1 MAELKIT
8 ADETDVIKAL
18 DNIKTGLTETGAK
31 ATDTGEKIGAA
42 FKEADEDAKR
52 AAKSIE
58 EYKAA
63 QDKLAAG
70 AQARI
75 AQNKLL
81 QESLAKYRQEQQ
93 AMNKAVDEGA
103 KKNVEAAKSVQVG
116 TGALKENATAAASS
130 AKNVGG
136 LAGAAGGFLR
146 VLGPIGLAIGAVVAG
161 LSKFQTG
168 LDFVGKVTAS
178 VSAIFTVLIDRLVA
192 VGTSV
197 IEIFKGNFQEAARI
211 GIEALSGLPDAISN
225 AATKAFELEGRV
237 QALRDAQLDASV
249 STARLAA
256 ASEKLQATASQ
267 ETKNYNDRIAALRAA
282 ISLESQIA
290 DTRVKFAAQDAAIA
304 REQFEISSK
313 GVADKEALIAKEL
326 FLVDTQNAAD
336 RTRIE
341 LIGQLNQLEKER
353 TEFIKKNLEDVV
365 KTIDKLNLALQDD
378 PVEKELVAIRQRTT
392 ERVKAAQEA
401 IDKLVE
407 VEKLRPLNT
416 AEIAQRQDL
425 QDKIVGIIEQGNKE
439 EIDAI
444 LEGVRKQNEI
454 DDKRNEA
461 AKASAEK
468 RNDDAR
474 AALKELLDLQ
484 NQQISI
490 TEAEFDNLIAVL
502 RAGGAKEEEIK
513 QAQNEFDKRI
523 KGERISAEIE
533 YQKGLL
539 ALVGNGTEADIIRAR
554 IQELGVLLEG
564 LAIPEPKGKGGKGG
578 KPITIYDLLGIK
590 FDNPEDQEAFD
601 KAVGKIVEG
610 LNTLAQARVD
620 EAVAATEAAQAK
632 VDAAQEALDKEKE
645 NLDKGLA
652 NNFDARKKDLDNA
665 KALRDA
671 ALKEE
676 TKAKKAQIALD
687 TVTQSVGLI
696 TSSVNIF
703 KSLSSLGP
711 IGIGLAVITIGT
723 MLAAFAATKAKAL
736 KAAEP
741 PKLRKGAK
749 ITGRTHEEGG
759 ELRELEHG
767 EQVVGTSEAAGQ
779 DTFFENMRKGKY
791 KGLDLA
797 KLADNRGDYESPLS
811 GSVSR
816 TADLQRRRDAANGT
830 MHYNLLSKTY
840 EKVGQDIVA
849 AIEKKPIA
857 APWKGGYKLIKET
870 GHGTDTNVFIPAE

>member
-18 DNIKTGLTETGAK
+18 DNIQNKLSETGTQATATGAK
-31 ATDTGEKIGAA
+31 IGES
-42 FKEADEDAKR
+42 FTEAEKDAKR
-52 AAKSIE
+52 AADSLN

-63 QDKLAAG
+63 QDRLAAG
-70 AQARI
+70 AQARVEK
-75 AQNKLL
+75 NKALK
-81 QESLAKYRQEQQ
+81 ESLANYRKEQE
-93 AMNKAVDEGA
+93 AMNAATDQAA
-103 KKNVEAAKSVQVG
+103 KKNVEAAKSIQVG
-116 TGALKENATAAASS
+116 TGALKDNAAAAASG

-146 VLGPIGLAIGAVVAG
+146 VLGPIGLAIGAVVTG
-161 LSKFQTG
+161 LSKFQAG

-192 VGTSV
+192 VGTSI

-211 GIEALSGLPDAISN
+211 GIEALSGLPDAITN
-225 AATKAFELEGRV
+225 AATAAFDLEGRV

-249 STARLAA
+249 STAKLAA
-256 ASEKLQATASQ
+256 ASERAQAISAQESKTYNERITAL
-267 ETKNYNDRIAALRAA
+267 KAA

-290 DTRVKFAAQDAAIA
+290 DTRLKFAQQDAAIA
-304 REQFEISSK
+304 REQFALSSK

-326 FLVDTQNAAD
+326 FLVETQNAAD

-341 LIGQLNQLEKER
+341 LVGQLNQLEKER
-353 TEFIKKNLEDVV
+353 TEFIKKNLEDVA

-378 PVEKELVAIRQRTT
+378 PIEKELTAIRQRTT

-401 IDKLVE
+401 IEKLAE

-439 EIDAI
+439 EIAAI

-454 DDKRNEA
+454 EDKKAEA
-461 AKASAEK
+461 VKAAAEK

-474 AALKELLDLQ
+474 AALKDLLDLQ

-490 TEAEFDNLIAVL
+490 TEAEFDNLITTL
-502 RAGGAKEEEIK
+502 KAGGAKEADVK
-513 QAQNEFDKRI
+513 TAQNEFDKRI
-523 KGERISAEIE
+523 KGERIAAEIA
-533 YQKGLL
+533 YQEGLL
-539 ALVGNGTEADIIRAR
+539 ALAGNGTEADIIRAR

-564 LAIPEPKGKGGKGG
+564 LALPEPKGKGNG
-578 KPITIYDLLGIK
+578 KPLSIYDLLGIK
-590 FDNPEDQEAFD
+590 FDDPADQEAFD
-601 KAVGKIVEG
+601 QAIGQIVNG

-620 EAVAATEAAQAK
+620 EAEAASEAAQKKA
-632 VDAAQEALDKEKE
+632 DAAQEALDKEE
-645 NLDKGLA
+645 ELLNQGLA

-665 KALRDA
+665 KQIRDA

-711 IGIGLAVITIGT
+711 IGIGLAVVTIGT

-736 KAAEP
+736 KAAEA
-741 PKLRKGAK
+741 PKLRKGDK
-749 ITGRTHEEGG
+749 IIGRTHEQGG

-767 EQVVGTSEAAGQ
+767 EQVVGAGESVGQ
-779 DTFFENMRKGKY
+779 DRFFENMRKGKY

-797 KLADNRGDYESPLS
+797 RIADNIGDYNSPVADS
-811 GSVSR
+811 AAR
-816 TADLQRRRDAANGT
+816 ATALQLRREKASET
-830 MHYNLLSKTY
+830 MHYNAISRTY
-840 EKVGQDIVA
+840 EKVGRDIVA

-857 APWKGGYKLIKET
+857 APWKNGYKLIKQT
-870 GHGTDTNVFIPAE
+870 GHGTETETVQPRD

>member
-18 DNIKTGLTETGAK
+18 DNIKAGLTEAGTK

-136 LAGAAGGFLR
+136 LAGAATGFLR

-168 LDFVGKVTAS
+168 LDFVGKITAS

-249 STARLAA
+249 STAKLAA

-282 ISLESQIA
+282 IALESQIA

-353 TEFIKKNLEDVV
+353 TEFIKKNLEDVA

-378 PVEKELVAIRQRTT
+378 PVKKELVAIRQRTT

-401 IDKLVE
+401 IGKLAE

-454 DDKRNEA
+454 DDKRNKA

-539 ALVGNGTEADIIRAR
+539 ALVGNGSEADIIRAR

-564 LAIPEPKGKGGKGG
+564 LAIPEPKGNGG
-578 KPITIYDLLGIK
+578 KPVTIYDLLGIK
-590 FDNPEDQEAFD
+590 FDDPEQQAAFD
-601 KAVGKIVEG
+601 QAVGKIVDS
-610 LNTLAQARVD
+610 LNTLSQARVD
-620 EAVAATEAAQAK
+620 EAEAATEAAQAK
-632 VDAAQEALDKEKE
+632 VDAAQKALDEEKE

-870 GHGTDTNVFIPAE
+870 GHGTDIKVFIPAE